1 MKKVAIV
8 TASHKR
14 LMCQEARQ
22 MLTDAGFSLVCN
34 DTGRRLDRD
43 EQKALI
49 KDADAIIAGTETY
62 DEEMLAG
69 CENLKVVTRFG
80 VGTDNFD
87 LDTMKKMGLEVG
99 VIANYNA
106 VAEFAVTLMLGVLK
120 NLPLQDA
127 AVRRAAWDRSATR
140 ELTAKTVGI
149 LGFGRIGRRVAE
161 LLKGFDVKL
170 LAYDPYPNEQAAKE
184 RGVELVS
191 FEEVLEQ
198 SDIVSLH
205 LPYMDQTHHLID
217 EAAIRKMKEGA
228 YLINTARGPLVDEVA
243 LSRALQSGKL
253 LGAGLDVYEIEPIT
267 AENPFIP
274 LKNTVLTPH
283 VSALT
288 FETNYNGG
296 IICAQSIINV
306 FNGGKPLYPLW

>member
-14 LMCQEARQ
+14 LICQEARQ

-34 DTGRRLDRD
+34 DTGRRLNRE

-87 LDTMKKMGLEVG
+87 LNTMKKMGLEVG

-127 AVRRAAWDRSATR
+127 AVRRASWDRSATR

-205 LPYMDQTHHLID
+205 LPYMEQTHHLID
-217 EAAIRKMKEGA
+217 EAAISKMKEGA
-228 YLINTARGPLVDEVA
+228 YLINTARGPLVDEAA
-243 LSRALQSGKL
+243 LSKALQSGKIS
-253 LGAGLDVYEIEPIT
+253 GAGLDVYETEPIT
-267 AENPFIP
+267 AENPFIA